1 VDTPDLVIERGPVTV
16 EEPEVHYDS
25 IGALSRRI
33 QQRTVSPVDV
43 VDACL
48 KRIEALNPVL
58 NAFITVMADEARVRA
73 KEAEAEISAGGWRG
87 PLHGLPV
94 AVKDFYDTAG
104 VTTTAGFE
112 QFKDRVP
119 DTDAE
124 AVRRL
129 RQSGAIV
136 IGKTNMDAL
145 GMGTTGLT
153 SYFGPVRN
161 PWNGDY
167 VTGGSSAG
175 SAAAVAAGL
184 CFATLDTDAVG
195 SVRLPAACCGVVGF
209 KGSPDLISTKGIL
222 GDQPV
227 DDFVRWMAHAAVT
240 TRSAA
245 DTALVLNAVAARDGD
260 FAAGVARADTK
271 VRIGVGSNFA
281 ADAEVERAFHMA
293 VTALTDAGYRV
304 REAAVPF
311 GDSSQGSMANIEADR
326 RGIAAEAFA
335 DVDVILLPTLDST
348 VPSVAKAAT
357 NPEQGVS
364 AESTAFAN
372 YYGLPVASVPCGFD
386 GHGMPI
392 GLQIVGKPGGERTVL
407 NVAHRYELAANLG
420 SVHPIA

>member
-1 VDTPDLVIERGPVTV
+1 M
-16 EEPEVHYDS
+16 HYDS

-33 QQRTVSPVDV
+33 QERTVSPIEV

-48 KRIEALNPVL
+48 KRIATLNPVL
-58 NAFITVMADEARVRA
+58 NVFITVMADVARNQA
-73 KEAEAEISAGGWRG
+73 KEAEAEIKAGGWRG
-87 PLHGLPV
+87 PLHGVPV

-119 DTDAE
+119 ETDAE
-124 AVRRL
+124 AVSRL
-129 RQSGAIV
+129 RRAGAIV

-145 GMGTTGLT
+145 GMATTGLT

-161 PWNGDY
+161 PWNSDY

-209 KGSPDLISTKGIL
+209 KGSADLISLKGIL
-222 GDQPV
+222 GDQPP

-240 TRSAA
+240 TRSAL
-245 DTALVLNAVAARDGD
+245 DTALVLNAVTARDEN
-260 FAAGVARADTK
+260 FVAGVTEADTT
-271 VRIGVGSNFA
+271 VRIGAGNNFT
-281 ADAEVERAFHMA
+281 ADAEVKRAFDN
-293 VTALTDAGYRV
+293 VVVALRDAGYHI

-311 GDSSQGSMANIEADR
+311 GDASQGSMANIEADR

-348 VPSVAKAAT
+348 VPTVAEAAT

-364 AESTAFAN
+364 AETTAFAN
-372 YYGLPVASVPCGFD
+372 YYSLPVASVPCGFD
-386 GHGMPI
+386 RHNMPI
-392 GLQIVGKPGGERTVL
+392 GLQIVGKPGDERTVL
-407 NVAHRYELAANLG
+407 NVAHQYERVAKLG
-420 SVHPIA
+420 SMHPIA

>member
-1 VDTPDLVIERGPVTV
+1 M
-16 EEPEVHYDS
+16 HYDS

-33 QQRTVSPVDV
+33 QERTVSPVDV

-48 KRIEALNPVL
+48 KRIATLNPVL
-58 NAFITVMADEARVRA
+58 NAFITVLADDARDQARA
-73 KEAEAEISAGGWRG
+73 AETEIKSGGWRG
-87 PLHGLPV
+87 PLHGVPV

-129 RQSGAIV
+129 RRAGAI
-136 IGKTNMDAL
+136 ILAKTNMDAL
-145 GMGTTGLT
+145 GMATTGLT

-161 PWNGDY
+161 PWNSHY

-209 KGSPDLISTKGIL
+209 KGSSDLISLKGIL
-222 GDQPV
+222 GDEPV
-227 DDFVRWMAHAAVT
+227 DDFVRWMAHAGVT
-240 TRSAA
+240 TRSAS
-245 DTALVLNAVAARDGD
+245 DTALVLNVVTARDED
-260 FAAGVARADTK
+260 FAAGVVRADTT
-271 VRIGVGSNFA
+271 VRIGAGNNFT
-281 ADAEVERAFHMA
+281 ADAEVKRAFDEV
-293 VTALTDAGYRV
+293 VTVLRDAGYDI

-311 GDSSQGSMANIEADR
+311 GVSSQGSMANVEADR

-348 VPSVAKAAT
+348 VPSVAEAAT
-357 NPEQGVS
+357 NPEQAVS
-364 AESTAFAN
+364 AETTAFAN
-372 YYGLPVASVPCGFD
+372 YYSLPVASVPCGFD
-386 GHGMPI
+386 SHNMPI

-407 NVAHRYELAANLG
+407 NVAHQYELAARIG
-420 SVHPIA
+420 SRHPIA

>member
-1 VDTPDLVIERGPVTV
+1 L
-16 EEPEVHYDS
+16 HYDS

-33 QQRTVSPVDV
+33 QEQTVSPVDV
-43 VDACL
+43 VEACL
-48 KRIEALNPVL
+48 KRIATLNPVL
-58 NAFITVMADEARVRA
+58 NAFITVMADDARDQA
-73 KEAEAEISAGGWRG
+73 KEAEAEIRSGGWRG
-87 PLHGLPV
+87 PLHGVPV

-129 RQSGAIV
+129 RRAGAIV

-145 GMGTTGLT
+145 GMATTGLT

-161 PWNGDY
+161 PWNSDY

-209 KGSPDLISTKGIL
+209 KGSSDLISLKGIL

-240 TRSAA
+240 TRSAS
-245 DTALVLNAVAARDGD
+245 DTALVLNAVAARDED
-260 FAAGVARADTK
+260 FAAGVTTADTT
-271 VRIGVGSNFA
+271 VRIGAGNNFT
-281 ADAEVERAFHMA
+281 ADAEVRRAFDNV
-293 VTALTDAGYRV
+293 VTALRDAGYDI
-304 REAAVPF
+304 RETAVPF
-311 GDSSQGSMANIEADR
+311 GDASQGSMTSIEADR
-326 RGIAAEAFA
+326 RGVAAEAFA

-348 VPSVAKAAT
+348 VPTVAEAAT

-364 AESTAFAN
+364 AETTAFAN
-372 YYGLPVASVPCGFD
+372 YYSLPVASVPCGFD
-386 GHGMPI
+386 SHNMPI

-407 NVAHRYELAANLG
+407 NVGHQYERVARIG
-420 SVHPIA
+420 SLHPIA

>member
-1 VDTPDLVIERGPVTV
+1 M
-16 EEPEVHYDS
+16 HYDS
-25 IGALSRRI
+25 IGALSGRI
-33 QQRTVSPVDV
+33 QEQTVSPVDV
-43 VDACL
+43 VEACL
-48 KRIEALNPVL
+48 KRIAALNPVL
-58 NAFITVMADEARVRA
+58 NAFITVMADDARDQA
-73 KEAEAEISAGGWRG
+73 KEAEAEIKSGGWRG

-129 RQSGAIV
+129 RRAGAIV

-145 GMGTTGLT
+145 GMATTGLT

-161 PWNGDY
+161 PWNSDY

-209 KGSPDLISTKGIL
+209 KGSSDLISLKGIL

-227 DDFVRWMAHAAVT
+227 DDFIRWMVQAALT
-240 TRSAA
+240 TRSAS
-245 DTALVLNAVAARDGD
+245 DMALVLNAVTDRDED
-260 FAAGVARADTK
+260 LAAGVTKADAT
-271 VRIGVGSNFA
+271 VRIGAGNNFT
-281 ADAEVERAFHMA
+281 ADAEVRRAFNNV
-293 VTALTDAGYRV
+293 VTALRDAGYDI
-304 REAAVPF
+304 RETAVPF
-311 GDSSQGSMANIEADR
+311 GDSSQRSMASIEADR

-348 VPSVAKAAT
+348 VPTVAEAAT

-364 AESTAFAN
+364 AETTAFAN
-372 YYGLPVASVPCGFD
+372 YYNLPVASVPCGFD
-386 GHGMPI
+386 SHNMPI
-392 GLQIVGKPGGERTVL
+392 GLQIVGKPGGERAVL
-407 NVAHRYELAANLG
+407 NVAHQYERAARIG
-420 SVHPIA
+420 SMHPIA

>member
-1 VDTPDLVIERGPVTV
+1 VIERGPVTD

-392 GLQIVGKPGGERTVL
+392 GLQVVGKPGGERTVL

>member
-1 VDTPDLVIERGPVTV
+1 M
-16 EEPEVHYDS
+16 HYDS

-33 QQRTVSPVDV
+33 QEQGVSPVDV

-48 KRIEALNPVL
+48 RRIEALNPML
-58 NAFITVMADEARVRA
+58 NAFITVMADDARDRA
-73 KEAEAEISAGGWRG
+73 RTAEAEIKSGGWRG

-104 VTTTAGFE
+104 VRTTAGSE

-119 DTDAE
+119 DADAE
-124 AVRRL
+124 AVGRL
-129 RQSGAIV
+129 RRAGAIV

-145 GMGTTGLT
+145 GMATTGLT

-209 KGSPDLISTKGIL
+209 KGSADLISVKGIL

-227 DDFVRWMAHAAVT
+227 NDFVRWMAHAAVT

-245 DTALVLNAVAARDGD
+245 DTALLLNALTARDED
-260 FAAGVARADTK
+260 LAAEVVRADTT
-271 VRIGVGSNFA
+271 VRIGAGNNFTV
-281 ADAEVERAFHMA
+281 DAEVKRAFDTV
-293 VTALTDAGYRV
+293 VTTLRDAGYDIRA
-304 REAAVPF
+304 AAVPF
-311 GDSSQGSMANIEADR
+311 GDPSQGSMANIEADR
-326 RGIAAEAFA
+326 RGIAARAFA
-335 DVDVILLPTLDST
+335 DVDVILLPTLRST
-348 VPSVAKAAT
+348 VPTVAEAAK
-357 NPEQGVS
+357 NREQGVS

-386 GHGMPI
+386 SHDMPI

-407 NVAHRYELAANLG
+407 NVAHQYALAAKLA
-420 SVHPIA
+420 SMHPIA

>member
-1 VDTPDLVIERGPVTV
+1 M
-16 EEPEVHYDS
+16 HYDT

-33 QQRTVSPVDV
+33 QQQTVSPVDV
-43 VDACL
+43 VDTCL
-48 KRIEALNPVL
+48 KRIAALNPLL
-58 NAFITVMADEARVRA
+58 NAFITVMADDARDQA
-73 KEAEAEISAGGWRG
+73 KDAEAEIRTGGWRG
-87 PLHGLPV
+87 PLHGVPV

-104 VTTTAGFE
+104 VATTAGSE

-119 DTDAE
+119 DSDAE
-124 AVRRL
+124 VVRRL
-129 RQSGAIV
+129 RRAGAIV

-145 GMGTTGLT
+145 GMATTGLT

-161 PWNGDY
+161 PWNRDY

-209 KGSPDLISTKGIL
+209 KGSANLISMQGIL

-245 DTALVLNAVAARDGD
+245 DTALVLNAVAASNVD
-260 FAAGVARADTK
+260 FAAGVAEADKK
-271 VRIGVGSNFA
+271 VRIGVGNNFT
-281 ADAEVERAFHMA
+281 ADAEVKRAFDRV
-293 VTALTDAGYRV
+293 VTTLTDAGYHV
-304 REAAVPF
+304 RETAVPF
-311 GDSSQGSMANIEADR
+311 GDPSQGTMANIEADR

-335 DVDVILLPTLDST
+335 DVDVILLPTLHST
-348 VPSVAKAAT
+348 VPTVADAAT

-364 AESTAFAN
+364 AETTAFAN
-372 YYGLPVASVPCGFD
+372 YYSLPAASVPCGFD
-386 GHGMPI
+386 SHDMPI
-392 GLQIVGKPGGERTVL
+392 GLQIVGKPGDERTVL
-407 NVAHRYELAANLG
+407 NVAHRYERVAKIG
-420 SVHPIA
+420 SRHPIA